1 MKKGQLLISIL
12 TGFTFLLTRPK
23 KVTAPIKQEDPAYYP
38 GTNIKIKPGD
48 LLFSPIGKSESKYV
62 GHVGIVNHENKVVHS
77 VPAGLVQDSV
87 VNYCRKFRSITVF
100 APNTP
105 FLGIQAADY
114 LRTLYKEHPKAV
126 YKVFTPLGNSDE
138 VQYCTKTVWQCYMYG
153 ADVNLGNLS
162 KEARAIHPQLLK
174 DKKNLTKK
182 GAIR

>member
-1 MKKGQLLISIL
+1 MKKRSLLISIL
-12 TGFTFLLTRPK
+12 AGMALLLTRPK
-23 KVTAPIKQEDPAYYP
+23 KVTAPVIQEDEACYP

-62 GHVGIVNHENKVVHS
+62 GHVGIVNHEDKVVHS
-77 VPAGLVQDSV
+77 VPAGLIQDSV

-100 APNTP
+100 APKTP

-114 LRTLYKEHPKAV
+114 LKTLYEKHSRAA
-126 YKVFTPLGNSDE
+126 YRVFTPLGSSDE

-162 KEARAIHPQLLK
+162 KEAKAIHPQFLK
-174 DKKNLTKK
+174 DKKYLIKK